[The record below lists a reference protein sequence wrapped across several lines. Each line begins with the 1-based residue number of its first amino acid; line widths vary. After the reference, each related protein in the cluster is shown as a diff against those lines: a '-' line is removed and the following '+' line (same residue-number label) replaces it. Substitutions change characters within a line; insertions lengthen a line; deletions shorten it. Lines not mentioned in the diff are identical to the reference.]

1 MAGHLVVERPGL
13 FSSLQDF
20 GRFGY
25 QRFGIS
31 ASGAMDELS
40 MRVANALVSN
50 PPNMAVIELTLLG
63 LAARIEGGA
72 CRVALAGADM
82 PLVINSRPVDS
93 WRSHALDDGDRIEIG
108 TARSG
113 MRVYLAFAGGFDV
126 EPTLGSLSTHSR
138 SNIGGL
144 NGGPLRAGDR
154 LSLRGAQL
162 GVPLVVPDAYR
173 PAPSG
178 PIRVV
183 LGPQDDYFTPLGVR
197 TFLSSDYRVTEKVD
211 RMGAQLDGPAIE
223 HAGGFNIVSDGIMNG
238 SIQVP
243 GNGRPLIL
251 LADRQTTGG
260 YPKIATVIGPD
271 LWRLGQRRPGDTIRF
286 ARVSV
291 DAAAA
296 AAETHARM
304 IAEVIG
310 HIDEAPTGGVELTT
324 EQLLAQNLVS
334 GICSALDPLP

>member
-82 PLVINSRPVDS
+82 PLVINSRPVDN

-113 MRVYLAFAGGFDV
+113 MRVYLAVAGGFDV

-144 NGGPLRAGDR
+144 
-154 LSLRGAQL
+154 
-162 GVPLVVPDAYR
+162 
-173 PAPSG
+173 
-178 PIRVV
+178 
-183 LGPQDDYFTPLGVR
+183 
-197 TFLSSDYRVTEKVD
+197 
-211 RMGAQLDGPAIE
+211 
-223 HAGGFNIVSDGIMNG
+223 
-238 SIQVP
+238 
-243 GNGRPLIL
+243 
-251 LADRQTTGG
+251 
-260 YPKIATVIGPD
+260 
-271 LWRLGQRRPGDTIRF
+271 
-286 ARVSV
+286 
-291 DAAAA
+291 
-296 AAETHARM
+296 
-304 IAEVIG
+304 
-310 HIDEAPTGGVELTT
+310 
-324 EQLLAQNLVS
+324 
-334 GICSALDPLP
+334 